1 MLAGK
6 RLLKQAL
13 VLTVSQVK
21 GLHAALR
28 NVELHIMDRAVVSYL
43 LMALYGRCRNSDLL
57 MIHSIETDF
66 NESGGFLV
74 LQTCNHKTGRLAA
87 LKTKLMPIIIPAR
100 GIDGSIW
107 AGLALEILASA
118 GMIYEAPIGGP
129 LLNAPA
135 GEAGTFMK
143 RGLRASEVSA
153 MLRRFVGL
161 SDPLP
166 GCRDEIVSSH
176 SLKATTL
183 AWCARYGISPSS
195 RSLLGRH
202 ASSLNETFAI
212 YSRDLVCAPVVELQ
226 RVIDSIA
233 EGKFSPDSQR
243 SEFFNMSVV
252 SKDLPE
258 ADDSRSIHSR
268 ADASAMSELYVDESC
283 PAPDAVNAGL
293 DADVLSA
300 GPDEPAVD
308 DSDSSSDSDG
318 SLVSVESFSQEPVAR
333 VKRFRARIPAEES
346 WFVHARSHLVHR
358 YNGNEH
364 FGQKFLVCGKLLT
377 DAYGPCTESSAWNVL
392 RKSCNRR

>member
-1 MLAGK
+1 M
-6 RLLKQAL
+6 LKQAL

-166 GCRDEIVSSH
+166 GCTDEIVSSH

-183 AWCARYGISPSS
+183 AWCARCGISPSS

-212 YSRDLVCAPVVELQ
+212 YSRDLACAPVVELQ

-358 YNGNEH
+358 YDGNEH
-364 FGQKFLVCGKLLT
+364 FGQKFLVC
-377 DAYGPCTESSAWNVL
+377 
-392 RKSCNRR
+392 